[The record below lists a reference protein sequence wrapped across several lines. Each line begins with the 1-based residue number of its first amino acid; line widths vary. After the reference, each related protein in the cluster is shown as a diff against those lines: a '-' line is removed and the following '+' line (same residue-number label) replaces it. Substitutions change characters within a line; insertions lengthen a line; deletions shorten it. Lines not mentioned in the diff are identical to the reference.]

1 MEEKSLADANIANSE
16 RSVSEDTTKVES
28 NQQQKETSTEP
39 QKEPSKSSE
48 KKALENK
55 QEDKA
60 ISSTANREQ
69 TQSSPNVRRVERR
82 KIDIS
87 KFGRKMR
94 SALRFISPKFI
105 SSKLKYYYSEY
116 KRILLLSRKPTPKEF
131 KELTIMVAIGTLIVG
146 VIGFFVQLIIQFI

>member
-16 RSVSEDTTKVES
+16 RSVSEDTAKAES
-28 NQQQKETSTEP
+28 NQQQKEMSTEP

-60 ISSTANREQ
+60 VSSATNKEQ
-69 TQSSPNVRRVERR
+69 AQSSPDVRKVGRR
-82 KIDIS
+82 KLDVS
-87 KFGRKMR
+87 KFGRKIR
-94 SALRFISPKFI
+94 SVLKFISPKFI

-116 KRILLLSRKPTPKEF
+116 KRILLLSRKPTSKEF
-131 KELTIMVAIGTLIVG
+131 KELTIMVTIGTLIVG

>member
-16 RSVSEDTTKVES
+16 RSVSEDTAKAES

-60 ISSTANREQ
+60 VSSATNKEQ
-69 TQSSPNVRRVERR
+69 AQSSPNVRRVERR
-82 KIDIS
+82 KLDVS
-87 KFGRKMR
+87 KFGRKIR
-94 SALRFISPKFI
+94 SVLKFISPKFI

-116 KRILLLSRKPTPKEF
+116 KRILLLSRKPTSKEF
-131 KELTIMVAIGTLIVG
+131 KELTIMVTIGTLIVG